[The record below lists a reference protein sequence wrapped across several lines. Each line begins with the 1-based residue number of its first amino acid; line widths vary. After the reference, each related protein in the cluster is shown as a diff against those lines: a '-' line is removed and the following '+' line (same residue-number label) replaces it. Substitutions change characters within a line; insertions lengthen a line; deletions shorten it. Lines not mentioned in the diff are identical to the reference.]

1 MTINSGGA
9 LTKPLSRSAV
19 RIYGALSALGDG
31 STDVLTRLLPFFEP
45 VLREKN
51 GALFDPE
58 EFATSVREA
67 YKWNFNTDVV
77 EVFVP
82 RLVEAGWL
90 TAPEP
95 EGKTQSYVVSLPVEL
110 PETEGEKTASQ
121 HLREIAERFR
131 SFAQELS
138 PLTAIPLEVEEYEDM
153 LIEWLIY
160 VEAFSEDSIDFK
172 QSVQTDQSGTMRQ
185 IVEVPNTSSLD
196 DERKFL
202 CARFV
207 RHELEQGGT
216 ASETLA
222 RIASIGLLTEVVQDF
237 VRPSDTVENTD
248 LVVYLDAPIAMELLG
263 VSGRAARENIVPV
276 INELQRIGAKTRI
289 FSQSLDEMS
298 GALKAVLQNPRP
310 TGPTAQ
316 ALARGEVLR
325 DFVSQV
331 ASNPVPFLE
340 ERGVLVVHRTIEQ
353 TPSEHKHF
361 SAEQRQEIFSAQSF
375 QQNMNA
381 RDHDA
386 DITTFVMRQR
396 QGKFDSDIF
405 RSRFVVMTR
414 NGLLAQV
421 VRRACLDME
430 LLSRSQIP
438 PVVHRRV
445 LATSMWLRTGLG
457 TSELDVPKRMLLANC
472 ERVLAVRKGVVEAVK
487 KLTDAL
493 QDDEK
498 VRQLDILIQ
507 QDRSTQ
513 MLMDKTLG
521 AASVVTEQNLP
532 VLLTE
537 MLHPHLEEEREKGQQ
552 AVLEEKRR
560 GSERAKKLRGQL
572 EAAQSEAE
580 SAENRLR
587 KQLDEDRAAVVALG
601 RDVAEGLA
609 SARKRRRLLAGGLA
623 LASCIPL
630 VLSQTPLSIGLA
642 VAVTFLLAY
651 LTLTGSGLI
660 GVTTEPEK
668 ALAALRSEAKRRM
681 LEAKIDRFELDWKNN
696 RFGVAEVT
704 DASFQDLL
712 TRVVDKHSS

>member
-1 MTINSGGA
+1 MA
-9 LTKPLSRSAV
+9 KPLTRSAV

-31 STDVLTRLLPFFEP
+31 SADVLTRLLPFFEP

-51 GALFDPE
+51 GTLFDPE
-58 EFATSVREA
+58 EFATSVRAA

-82 RLVEAGWL
+82 RLEEAGWL
-90 TAPEP
+90 TASTP
-95 EGKTQSYVVSLPVEL
+95 EGKSQSYVVSIPEEL
-110 PETEGEKTASQ
+110 PETEGEKTASE
-121 HLREIAERFR
+121 HLRELAERFR
-131 SFAQELS
+131 GFAQELS

-160 VEAFSEDSIDFK
+160 VEAFSEDSINFK
-172 QSVQTDQSGTMRQ
+172 QSVQTDPSGTMRK
-185 IVEVPNTSSLD
+185 IVEVPNTTSLD
-196 DERKFL
+196 DEQKFL

-216 ASETLA
+216 AAETLA
-222 RIASIGLLTEVVQDF
+222 RISSIGLLTEVVQDF
-237 VRPSDTVENTD
+237 VRPSDAVENTD
-248 LVVYLDAPIAMELLG
+248 LVVYLDAPIAMEMLG
-263 VSGRAARENIVPV
+263 VSGRAARDNTVPV
-276 INELQRIGAKTRI
+276 INELQRIGAKTRV
-289 FSQSLDEMS
+289 FSQSLDEMTA
-298 GALKAVLQNPRP
+298 ALKAVLQNPRP

-325 DFVSQV
+325 DFVAQV
-331 ASNPVPFLE
+331 ASNPTPFLE
-340 ERGVLVVHRTIEQ
+340 EQGVVVVHRTLEQ
-353 TPSEHKHF
+353 TPSEHRYF
-361 SAEQRQEIFSAQSF
+361 TTEQRQEIFAVQSF

-396 QGKFDSDIF
+396 REKFDSDIF

-421 VRRACLDME
+421 VRRACLDMG
-430 LLSRSQIP
+430 LLSRTQIP

-445 LATSMWLRTGLG
+445 LAAAMWLRTGLG
-457 TSELDVPKRMLLANC
+457 ASELDVPKRMLLANC

-487 KLTDAL
+487 RLTDAL
-493 QDDEK
+493 QDKEK

-560 GSERAKKLRGQL
+560 GSETAKKLRGQL
-572 EAAQSEAE
+572 ESAQSEAK
-580 SAENRLR
+580 SAEERLR
-587 KQLDEDRAAVVALG
+587 KRLDEDRAAVIALG
-601 RDVAEGLA
+601 QDVAKGLA
-609 SARKRRRLLAGGLA
+609 SNRSRRRLMAGGVA
-623 LASCIPL
+623 LLSCIPL
-630 VLSQTPLSIGLA
+630 VLSQTPFSIGLA
-642 VAVTFLLAY
+642 VVVTLPLAY
-651 LTLTGSGLI
+651 LTITGSGLI

-681 LEAKIDRFELDWKNN
+681 LEAKVDRFSIEWKNDHY
-696 RFGVAEVT
+696 GVSEVT
-704 DASFQDLL
+704 DASVQDLL
-712 TRVVDKHSS
+712 TEVDDNLHN